1 MQSQTRLRTAGEV
14 IKQAGGPT
22 KVARRFQ
29 TKPNVVSMW
38 KSRNSFP
45 PDTLLAWQEILKELK
60 ATAPA
65 ELWKQK
71 EVTKSTAE
79 GRSVGA

>member
-1 MQSQTRLRTAGEV
+1 MESQMRVRTAGEL
-14 IKQAGGPT
+14 IKRAGGPT
-22 KVARRFQ
+22 KVARRFG

-38 KSRNSFP
+38 KIRNSFP
-45 PDTLLAWQEILKELK
+45 PDTLLGWQEILKELK

-71 EVTKSTAE
+71 SVSTAE